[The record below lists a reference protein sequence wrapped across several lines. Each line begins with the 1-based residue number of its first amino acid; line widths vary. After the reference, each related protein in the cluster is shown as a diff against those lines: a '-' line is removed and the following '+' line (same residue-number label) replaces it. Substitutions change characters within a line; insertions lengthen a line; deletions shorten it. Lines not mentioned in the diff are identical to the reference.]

1 MCVWC
6 EGKVQT
12 SAVLVVTSGFKNLLL
27 YLLVVCHE
35 QFAKFFVFFK
45 LGPYVFYPIG
55 TAEEFIR

>member
-35 QFAKFFVFFK
+35 QFAKFFCIFQV
-45 LGPYVFYPIG
+45 GSICIPPH
-55 TAEEFIR
+55 RHR